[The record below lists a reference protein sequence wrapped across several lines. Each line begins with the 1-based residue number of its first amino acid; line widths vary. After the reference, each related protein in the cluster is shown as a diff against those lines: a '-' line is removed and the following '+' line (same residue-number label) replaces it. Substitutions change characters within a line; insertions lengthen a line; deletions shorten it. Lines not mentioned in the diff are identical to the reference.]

1 MSSANSAPNL
11 LGKICALKGDHNIKK
26 LQEYMRR
33 LNLHAKTQSYE
44 NICSALRGYC
54 IRENINTEAQLELH
68 INSKSLQV
76 PAAAQPPQPPQVVV
90 QPPAPPREYSNLD
103 ILFNTNLDE
112 LLNDTE
118 SFRNLNNYT
127 RNVRAIGD
135 NSRNGFIRELT
146 YLSGGGNRYTIILK
160 NAANSEADSLLY
172 EYLVGLCINE
182 FAKYFPCFPKTYMIG
197 NYNTIADLTRF
208 RNIGGLQTLPSNF
221 NTYITKLDTGDLST
235 AIKNGCE
242 NNGSL
247 CVFTQYIPIEYS
259 FHHFMGSMCLP
270 ARVEIMAQFS
280 ARLCKLG
287 AILHIMY
294 AVLSSLA
301 NYFTHYD
308 LHHDNLVLVK
318 APVNQY
324 IQLRLH
330 LQNGQIVEYKT
341 SYMPVFID
349 FGHSF
354 VNCTNLNAAIH
365 DSDTIIKTTCRHDQ
379 TNQDINQAKCLDNCG
394 DNTGYNWNPN
404 FNYATGTFNPQTAQ
418 RYYIDP
424 TRHNI
429 SHDIKFLV
437 NLRDNYDYSNVAG
450 VGYMGRTLVSD
461 FLLTKLIPPDTQ
473 YGSRENL
480 SMNNDHVYNVHSAF
494 NLLNNIVADPEFN
507 IANNLLYA
515 GQTLYKTIDI
525 WHGQPI
531 AGHQFTSI

>member
-1 MSSANSAPNL
+1 MKHHSNISSRWVSAFNEKYNNKTFFEIN
-11 LGKICALKGDHNIKK
+11 KI
-26 LQEYMRR
+26 
-33 LNLHAKTQSYE
+33 
-44 NICSALRGYC
+44 
-54 IRENINTEAQLELH
+54 
-68 INSKSLQV
+68 SKSSFKDKVIDKFYTVFDNSGHLPLMTTALNIWSQNKV
-76 PAAAQPPQPPQVVV
+76 IGTGPGSF
-90 QPPAPPREYSNLD
+90 RHECNLEKYKLTLKYKSNSCSTHPHNYYLEILSELGFLG
-103 ILFNTNLDE
+103 ILFFIIFAVKIISDFVLM
-112 LLNDTE
+112 
-118 SFRNLNNYT
+118 YK
-127 RNVRAIGD
+127 NV
-135 NSRNGFIRELT
+135 L
-146 YLSGGGNRYTIILK
+146 
-160 NAANSEADSLLY
+160 
-172 EYLVGLCINE
+172 IN
-182 FAKYFPCFPKTYMIG
+182 K
-197 NYNTIADLTRF
+197 
-208 RNIGGLQTLPSNF
+208 
-221 NTYITKLDTGDLST
+221 
-235 AIKNGCE
+235 
-242 NNGSL
+242 
-247 CVFTQYIPIEYS
+247 YS